1 MVRGLGSGPFAS
13 GPAGSTRLGAAADER
28 GDRGGV
34 LARTVRRL
42 SLEGNRT
49 ERGNTMGKRI
59 LVVDDS
65 PSIRQQVTAALQ
77 GGGFE
82 ILEAGDG
89 VEAFETLAA
98 QQDIAAVICDVNM
111 PRMNGLELLEKLQTA
126 GAMTRLAV
134 VMLTTEAQPALLQRA
149 KAAGAKG
156 WIVKPFKAPLL
167 LAAIKKMTGQ

>member
-1 MVRGLGSGPFAS
+1 MAWGHGDAAFPS
-13 GPAGSTRLGAAADER
+13 GPAASTQLGAAADER
-28 GDRGGV
+28 VDRGGV

-42 SLEGNRT
+42 SSEGNRI

-111 PRMNGLELLEKLQTA
+111 PRMNGLELLEKLHTA
-126 GAMTRLAV
+126 GAMARLSV